1 MNSLATYSDLSPLDR
16 ATLADG
22 TRRNYKTAIL
32 LLIAS
37 NVNVR
42 DYQALADYALS
53 LSHSGRAN
61 LKAALAILTRDAVNQ
76 AKTSNA
82 SIEDIQRFLW
92 QMEALDDAI
101 RVHRPTTL
109 RTPHW
114 LSQDQVDTITGAAL
128 DNSLR
133 DYIVMSLLLGA
144 GLRREELET
153 LTFDAMSQVPDE
165 NGNMVDI
172 LTVIGKGEH
181 KRTIPLAA
189 VLANNLRRWKAIVGE
204 GRIAR
209 RMYKGG
215 KIGASLTAP
224 RIFAMVRKYGLYV
237 GIKDLDPH
245 DCRRSYGRLMYF
257 SNKKDIMKV
266 MVLLGHKSVETTQI
280 YIGVKISIDLD
291 STPLGALQVAG
302 D

>member
-61 LKAALAILTRDAVNQ
+61 LKAALSILTRDAVNQ
-76 AKTSNA
+76 AKTSNMPV
-82 SIEDIQRFLW
+82 EDIQRFLW
-92 QMEALDDAI
+92 QMEAMNEAI
-101 RVHRPTTL
+101 QVSRPTTE

-114 LSQDQVDTITGAAL
+114 LSQDQVDTITEAAL
-128 DNSLR
+128 NTSLR
-133 DYIVMSLLLGA
+133 DYIVMSILLGA

-153 LTFDAMSQVPDE
+153 LTFDALSQISGE
-165 NGNMVDI
+165 HGMVDI
-172 LTVIGKGEH
+172 LTVIGKGDK
-181 KRTIPLAA
+181 KRVIPIASALAA
-189 VLANNLRRWKAIVGE
+189 RIREWQAVVGG

>member
-1 MNSLATYSDLSPLDR
+1 LNT
-16 ATLADG
+16 
-22 TRRNYKTAIL
+22 
-32 LLIAS
+32 
-37 NVNVR
+37 
-42 DYQALADYALS
+42 
-53 LSHSGRAN
+53 
-61 LKAALAILTRDAVNQ
+61 
-76 AKTSNA
+76 
-82 SIEDIQRFLW
+82 
-92 QMEALDDAI
+92 
-101 RVHRPTTL
+101 
-109 RTPHW
+109 
-114 LSQDQVDTITGAAL
+114 
-128 DNSLR
+128 SLR
-133 DYIVMSLLLGA
+133 DYIVMSILLGA

-153 LTFDAMSQVPDE
+153 LTFDALSQISGE
-165 NGNMVDI
+165 HGMVDI
-172 LTVIGKGEH
+172 LTVIGKGDK
-181 KRTIPLAA
+181 KRVIPIASALAA
-189 VLANNLRRWKAIVGE
+189 RIREWQAVVGG

>member
-76 AKTSNA
+76 AKTSNMPV
-82 SIEDIQRFLW
+82 EDIQRFLW
-92 QMEALDDAI
+92 QMEAMNEAI
-101 RVHRPTTL
+101 QVSRPTTE

-114 LSQDQVDTITGAAL
+114 LSQDQVDTTTEAAL
-128 DNSLR
+128 NTSLR
-133 DYIVMSLLLGA
+133 DYIVMSILLGA

-153 LTFDAMSQVPDE
+153 LTFDALSQISGE
-165 NGNMVDI
+165 HGMVDI
-172 LTVIGKGEH
+172 LTVIGKGDK
-181 KRTIPLAA
+181 KRVIPIASALAA
-189 VLANNLRRWKAIVGE
+189 RIREWQAVVGG

>member
-76 AKTSNA
+76 AKTSNMPV
-82 SIEDIQRFLW
+82 EDIQRFLW
-92 QMEALDDAI
+92 QMEAMNEAI
-101 RVHRPTTL
+101 QVSRPTTE

-114 LSQDQVDTITGAAL
+114 LSQDQVDTITEAAL
-128 DNSLR
+128 NTSLR
-133 DYIVMSLLLGA
+133 DYIVMSILLGA

-153 LTFDAMSQVPDE
+153 LTFDALSQISGE
-165 NGNMVDI
+165 YGMVDI
-172 LTVIGKGEH
+172 LTVIGKGDK
-181 KRTIPLAA
+181 KRVIPIASALAA
-189 VLANNLRRWKAIVGE
+189 RIREWQAVVGG

>member
-76 AKTSNA
+76 AKTSNMPV
-82 SIEDIQRFLW
+82 EDIQRFLW
-92 QMEALDDAI
+92 QMEAMNEAI
-101 RVHRPTTL
+101 QVSRPTTE

-114 LSQDQVDTITGAAL
+114 LSQDQVDTITEAAL
-128 DNSLR
+128 NTSLR
-133 DYIVMSLLLGA
+133 DYIVMSILLGA

-153 LTFDAMSQVPDE
+153 LTFDALSQISGE
-165 NGNMVDI
+165 HGMVDI
-172 LTVIGKGEH
+172 LTVIGKGDK
-181 KRTIPLAA
+181 KRVIPIASALAA
-189 VLANNLRRWKAIVGE
+189 RIREWQAVVGG